1 MIHLG
6 ESALKHLRGTL
17 SSSLRLV
24 SYCCRP
30 AGEAQGQAQIS
41 AARSSRTGRLPM
53 DEGGHLGC
61 AGHTCGAVCCCAH
74 SKGCTR
80 LRTAPEARACRQ
92 SARLLLSGSHALAWS
107 NGFCRRA
114 WFPCKSCE
122 SQSLRGWPTPI
133 PGQCQQSWLPLE
145 VDIFCLDE
153 TRLDALGRYL
163 KPLRGLSTQDPACT
177 AFKLVGLFDLRAEA
191 VAAAGMARGGAP
203 PKGSLQAVYCS
214 SIWAI
219 SAISLL

>member
-41 AARSSRTGRLPM
+41 AARSSRTGRLPV
-53 DEGGHLGC
+53 DEGGRLGC

-114 WFPCKSCE
+114 WFPCKSCG

-133 PGQCQQSWLPLE
+133 PGQRQQSWLPLE
-145 VDIFCLDE
+145 GDIFCLDE
-153 TRLDALGRYL
+153 TRLDALGRYSL
-163 KPLRGLSTQDPACT
+163 ALARLELTGASLHSFQTGGPL
-177 AFKLVGLFDLRAEA
+177 
-191 VAAAGMARGGAP
+191 
-203 PKGSLQAVYCS
+203 
-214 SIWAI
+214 
-219 SAISLL
+219 